1 MNRMLCAA
9 LSLSIIAS
17 SSIGC
22 AAKPVKEPLKV
33 PQVYGYTLNQP
44 LSSDEFKALSAPG
57 GENGMGSQV
66 FNRIDE
72 QGDLYEVLLDG
83 RIRPELIRKE
93 SRAFASQPECAAEFE
108 AQIAQLKQLFASHN
122 TPTRG
127 LGPESRTLVPGD
139 RYISVNTTQCRIRQY
154 DQTGTHRY
162 AVSLSENTVTAPSE
176 RGVGDKIDDAYEGV
190 WITVLMIPLLPFV
203 LVGWAVDKATD

>member
-1 MNRMLCAA
+1 MNRMLRTA
-9 LSLSIIAS
+9 LSLTIIAS
-17 SSIGC
+17 SSSGC
-22 AAKPVKEPLKV
+22 AEKPVKEQLKA

-83 RIRPELIRKE
+83 RIRPEMIRKE

-108 AQIAQLKQLFASHN
+108 AQIAQLKQLFASYS

-127 LGPESRTLVPGD
+127 LGPESQTLVPGD
-139 RYISVNTTQCRIRQY
+139 RYISVNTTECRIRQY

-162 AVSLSENTVTAPSE
+162 AVSLSENTVTAQSK
-176 RGVGDKIDDAYEGV
+176 RGLGDKIDDAYEGA

-203 LVGWAVDKATD
+203 LIGWAVDKATD